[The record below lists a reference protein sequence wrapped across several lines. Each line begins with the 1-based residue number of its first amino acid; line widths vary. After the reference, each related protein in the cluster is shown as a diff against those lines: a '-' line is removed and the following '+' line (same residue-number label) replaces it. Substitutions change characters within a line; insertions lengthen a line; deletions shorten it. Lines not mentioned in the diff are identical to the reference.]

1 MTQTQFFKDMADT
14 RNPGQAYAM
23 AYGYLK
29 AWLELECRL
38 TNNGQIS
45 RAEVLAKIAYVDAA
59 IQTALELQH
68 PGVGN

>member
-1 MTQTQFFKDMADT
+1 MTQSFFFKDMSET
-14 RNPGQAYAM
+14 RDSGQAYAM

-29 AWLELECRL
+29 GWLQLECKK

-45 RAEVLAKIAYVDAA
+45 RAEVLAKLDYIDAA

-68 PGVGN
+68 PGFGN

>member
-1 MTQTQFFKDMADT
+1 MTQSSFLKDMSETYD
-14 RNPGQAYAM
+14 PGQAYAM

-29 AWLELECRL
+29 GWLQLECKL

-45 RAEVLAKIAYVDAA
+45 RAEVLAKLDYIDSA
-59 IQTALELQH
+59 IHIALELQH